1 MYKIIGGDG
10 KEYGPVSADDV
21 RQWIAEGR
29 ANGQTRVQAEGSADW
44 QPLGSLPEF
53 GLSPD
58 TAAPAPPLPGTAPVL
73 TFIKVFSIFN
83 MVLGGLGLL
92 CTPFSFIAM
101 HMVTKATKTLDHVHL
116 VTQTVGNSLM
126 MSPLMRNWLVFSS
139 VWGVIGSG
147 ILLASG
153 IGLWK
158 RRSWARKLAVGYA
171 VLAIVLGLAG
181 IVIVIIAFGG
191 GGGGNELEHV
201 QRIGGIVSGV
211 IGGLVGLVYNVLMIV
226 FLNKPSAKQATGEI
240 A

>member
-44 QPLGSLPEF
+44 QALGSLPEF

-58 TAAPAPPLPGTAPVL
+58 TAAPAPPLPGTAPVP
-73 TFIKVFSIFN
+73 TFMKVISILNIVF
-83 MVLGGLGLL
+83 GGLGLL
-92 CTPFSFIAM
+92 CIPFNLMAI
-101 HMVTKATKTLDHVHL
+101 HLATKTLDHVHL

-158 RRSWARKLAVGYA
+158 LKPWARKLAVGYA
-171 VLAIVLGLAG
+171 VLAIMLGLAG

-191 GGGGNELEHV
+191 GGAGNELEHV
-201 QRIGGIVSGV
+201 QRIGGIVGGV
-211 IGGLVGLVYNVLMIV
+211 IGGLVGMVYNILIIV
-226 FLNKPSAKQATGEI
+226 FLTKPSAKQATGEI